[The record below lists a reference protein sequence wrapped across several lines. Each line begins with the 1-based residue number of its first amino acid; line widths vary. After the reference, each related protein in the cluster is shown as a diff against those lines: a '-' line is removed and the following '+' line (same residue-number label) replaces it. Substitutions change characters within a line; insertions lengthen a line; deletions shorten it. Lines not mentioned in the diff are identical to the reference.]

1 MTGGPLVV
9 VGASGFLGRTL
20 VEACTAASRP
30 AVGLSR
36 AECDITDAGAV
47 EGAIVR
53 HRPDLVVNAA
63 AFSNVDAAER
73 DRSGATAVNAAG
85 PAILAAGTAA
95 AGIPLI
101 HISTDYVFDGRK
113 RTPYKESDP
122 VAPLGHYGRTKAEG
136 EARVRAAQ
144 PRHVILRTAW
154 LFGRNGGGFVAMAV
168 AAALR
173 RQPIRTIVDQTG
185 SPTAAADL
193 AGAILAVDAAIDRGG
208 APWGTYHYAGREP
221 ARRLDIVEAIFDA
234 VRALGRQTPSIIPAT
249 AADFAAAAERP
260 AYSAL
265 DSSRFETTFR
275 HPASDWRR
283 RLVELV
289 REEAAATTEQPIP

>member
-1 MTGGPLVV
+1 MTGGPLLV

-47 EGAIVR
+47 DRAIAR

-73 DRSGATAVNAAG
+73 DQSGAAAVNVEG
-85 PAILAAGTAA
+85 PAILAARTAA
-95 AGIPLI
+95 GGIPLV
-101 HISTDYVFDGRK
+101 HISTDYVFDGRN
-113 RTPYKESDP
+113 RAPYKEDDP
-122 VAPLGHYGRTKAEG
+122 VAPLSHYGRTKADG

-144 PRHVILRTAW
+144 PRHVILRSAW
-154 LFGRNGGGFVAMAV
+154 LFGRNGGGFVRMAV

-173 RQPIRTIVDQTG
+173 RQSIRTIVDQTG
-185 SPTAAADL
+185 SPTAAVDL
-193 AGAILAVDAAIDRGG
+193 AGAILAVDRAIGCG
-208 APWGTYHYAGREP
+208 AAPWGTYHCAGREP

-234 VRALGRQTPSIIPAT
+234 VRALGRQTPSIVPVT

-260 AYSAL
+260 DYSAL
-265 DSSRFETTFR
+265 DSSLFETTFR

-283 RLVELV
+283 RLAELV
-289 REEAAATTEQPIP
+289 RDEAAATAEQPIP